1 MVSKYKFDFSKE
13 RDRSA
18 IDSDCKRML
27 QEKSDLRRKERRLKE
42 LEKDFSEQL
51 QKDYLSSILQMRGS
65 NRNNPMQESV
75 HTNDGLR

>member
-1 MVSKYKFDFSKE
+1 
-13 RDRSA
+13 
-18 IDSDCKRML
+18 ML
-27 QEKSDLRRKERRLKE
+27 QEKNDLRRKERRLKE

-75 HTNDGLR
+75 HTNDGLRESKRSVELPSLTEHKTPQKVI